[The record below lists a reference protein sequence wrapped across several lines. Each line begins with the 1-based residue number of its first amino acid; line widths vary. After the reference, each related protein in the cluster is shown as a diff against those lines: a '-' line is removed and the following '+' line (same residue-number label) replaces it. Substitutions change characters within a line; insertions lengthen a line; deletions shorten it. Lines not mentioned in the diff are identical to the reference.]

1 MKKRLIMLIGAL
13 MFILLLFSACD
24 DGGVSYTV
32 YHRNPG
38 GDRLIPET
46 QKMAEGATVEETVS
60 FLMGCL
66 ASPPKTEGSVRALP
80 EGTELLGLS
89 ITGKTAVLD
98 LSSEYYDNEGVD
110 ELLSRMAI
118 VNTLC
123 GVDGIDSVRIR
134 VGGSP
139 LVSTITGEEIG
150 AISGRNVA
158 NGPQDTAVA
167 AKETVTIY
175 FPDKEGTHLV
185 PERRE
190 IELQASISVERLI
203 IAELAKG
210 PNNEELIQIIPSDI
224 NLISVETNDGVCF
237 VNISGDF
244 VDKIQSGST
253 STTMALF
260 SVVNSLTELE
270 GINSVQILIDGK
282 TGTELGNFVLDAA
295 LERNNALIKE

>member
-1 MKKRLIMLIGAL
+1 MKKRFIVL
-13 MFILLLFSACD
+13 MGVFMSVFLLLSACD
-24 DGGVSYTV
+24 NGGVSYTV
-32 YHRNPG
+32 YHKNAG

-46 QKMAEGATVEETVS
+46 QKIAEGASKEEIIS
-60 FLMGCL
+60 ALMGFL
-66 ASPPKTEGSVRALP
+66 ASTPKTEGSVTVLP
-80 EGTELLGLS
+80 EGTELLGVS
-89 ITGKTAVLD
+89 ISGKTAVLD
-98 LSSEYYDNEGVD
+98 LSSEYYNNEGMD

-118 VNTLC
+118 VSTIC
-123 GVDGIDSVRIR
+123 GIEGVDNVRIR
-134 VGGSP
+134 VSGSP
-139 LVSTITGEEIG
+139 LVSTITGTEIG
-150 AISGRNVA
+150 TISGRDVA
-158 NGPQDTAVA
+158 NGPQDKAVA

-282 TGTELGNFVLDAA
+282 TGIEFGNFVLDAP
-295 LERNNALIKE
+295 LERNKALIKE

>member
-1 MKKRLIMLIGAL
+1 MKKKYIMLLGVL
-13 MFILLLFSACD
+13 MLMLLYGCGD
-24 DGGVSYTV
+24 NGVSYTV
-32 YHRNPG
+32 YHKNAG

-46 QKMAEGATVEETVS
+46 QKIAEGASVEETVS

-66 ASPPKTEGSVRALP
+66 ASAPKTESSVRVLP
-80 EGTELLGLS
+80 EGTELLGVS
-89 ITGKTAVLD
+89 ISGKTAVLD

-118 VNTLC
+118 VNTIC
-123 GVDGIDSVRIR
+123 GIDGVDGVRIR

-139 LVSTITGEEIG
+139 LVSKITGEEIG
-150 AISGRNVA
+150 VISGRDVA
-158 NGPQDTAVA
+158 NGPQDTAIA

-203 IAELAKG
+203 ISELAKG
-210 PNNEELIQIIPSDI
+210 PTNGDLIQIIPSDI
-224 NLISVETNDGVCF
+224 NLISIETNDGVCF

-244 VDKIQSGST
+244 VDKIQSGSS
-253 STTMALF
+253 STTMALY
-260 SVVNSLTELE
+260 SIVNSLTELD
-270 GINSVQILIDGK
+270 GINSVQILINGK
-282 TGTELGNFVLDAA
+282 TGTEFGNFVLDAA

>member
-1 MKKRLIMLIGAL
+1 MKKRLITLIGAL
-13 MFILLLFSACD
+13 MLMLLSGCGD
-24 DGGVSYTV
+24 DGVSYTV
-32 YHRNPG
+32 YHKNPG

-46 QKMAEGATVEETVS
+46 QKMAEGASVEETIS

-66 ASPPKTEGSVRALP
+66 ASPPKTDGSVRVLP

-89 ITGKTAVLD
+89 ISGKTAVLD
-98 LSSEYYDNEGVD
+98 LSSEYYDNSGVD

-118 VNTLC
+118 VNTIC
-123 GVDGIDSVRIR
+123 GIDGVNSVRIR

-150 AISGRNVA
+150 IISGRNVA

-175 FPDKEGTHLV
+175 FPNKEGTYLV

-210 PNNEELIQIIPSDI
+210 PANEELIQIIPSDI

-253 STTMALF
+253 STTMALY
-260 SVVNSLTELE
+260 SVVNSLTELD